1 MKSSPLSSPS
11 SSSSSVLFPR
21 IPAAANPVLVA
32 GATGGV
38 GQLVVAQL
46 LHQGCEVRVLVRDRD
61 KGLALFGDR
70 VQVTQGDTLRP
81 QTLPRAVRGVKSI
94 ICCTGTTAFPSARWG
109 FEQNLSPIGWLRVW
123 SQAQYRE
130 QVAATSPRQVDS
142 TGLRHLIGVA
152 PADLYRFVLV
162 SSAGVLRRDQF
173 PYSVLNQFGVLD
185 AKAQAEAMLQ
195 VSGLPYT
202 VLRPGRLIDGPYTSY
217 DLNRL
222 LQATTE
228 GKLGVVLGQ
237 GDQLRGQTSRI
248 DVAGACVACLGVP
261 ETAALAIDLVSRG
274 DRPNP
279 LNWTKLLQSQV
290 PAS

>member
-1 MKSSPLSSPS
+1 MPMKSSTLS
-11 SSSSSVLFPR
+11 SSSPAPSSVLFPS
-21 IPAAANPVLVA
+21 IPAEANPVLVA

-46 LHQGCEVRVLVRDRD
+46 LNQGCEVRALVRDRE
-61 KGLALFGDR
+61 KGLKYFGDR
-70 VQVTQGDTLRP
+70 VQLTQGDILRP
-81 QTLPRAVRGVKSI
+81 QTLPKAVRGVKSI

-109 FEQNLSPIGWLRVW
+109 FPETLSPIDWIKVW
-123 SQAQYRE
+123 SREAYRN
-130 QVAATSPRQVDS
+130 QVAATSPRQVDNI
-142 TGLRHLIGVA
+142 GLRHLIGVA
-152 PADLYRFVLV
+152 PANLYRFVLV

-173 PYSVLNQFGVLD
+173 PYSLLNRFGVLD

-202 VLRPGRLIDGPYTSY
+202 IFRPGRLIDGPYTSY

-228 GKLGVVLGQ
+228 GKLGVVLDR
-237 GDQLRGQTSRI
+237 GDQLQGQTSRI
-248 DVAGACVACLGVP
+248 DVAGACVACLGIP
-261 ETAALAIDLVSRG
+261 TTAGLALDIINSG

-279 LNWTKLLQSQV
+279 LNWAKLLG
-290 PAS
+290 A